1 MLTIINPNLDKIT
14 LSRSF
19 SSLTEFN
26 KCLGRAIYKRTIGDL
41 HYSKFK
47 VSKYQTV
54 FVKQYPLDENP
65 CVYFKFGSTK
75 KGAIAWV
82 DFTPNKLDLDSWIDT
97 IFTCVEIFWG
107 DFFQEF
113 RIQNIELDMDIKSP
127 MEEFIFI
134 APKTRI
140 ENTYYQQKGSI
151 YLGSKYSPHSFIIYD
166 KQKQL
171 YEKKHKVIP
180 HSLTRIEA
188 RIRRVNLPMSQLPA
202 LNNPFKSILV
212 IPLKRLTN
220 IPLNKPIT
228 AFLDALQAG
237 STGQEAYQQQ
247 GKEGRR
253 ALLQAL
259 SQIAL
264 RLGHC
269 KSWTSWL
276 QHQHE
281 HLYAPFS

>member
-1 MLTIINPNLDKIT
+1 MITIINPNLDKIT

-26 KCLGRAIYKRTIGDL
+26 KCLGKARYKRTIGDL
-41 HYSKFK
+41 HYPKFK
-47 VSKYQTV
+47 VSKYQTI
-54 FVKQYPLDENP
+54 FVKQYPLDQKP

-75 KGAIAWV
+75 KGSIAWV
-82 DFTPNKLDLDSWIDT
+82 DFTPTKLDLDSWIDT
-97 IFTCVEIFWG
+97 VFTCVEIFWG

-140 ENTYYQQKGSI
+140 ENTYYQQKGSL
-151 YLGSKYSPHSFIIYD
+151 YLGSKYSPNSFIIYD

-188 RIRRVNLPMSQLPA
+188 RIRRVNLPMSQLST
-202 LNNPFKSILV
+202 LDNPFKSILV

-220 IPLNKPIT
+220 IPLHKAT
-228 AFLDALQAG
+228 TVFLDAIHSG
-237 STGQEAYQQQ
+237 RTGQEAYQEQ

-259 SQIAL
+259 SQMAL

-269 KSWTSWL
+269 KSWGLWL
-276 QHQHE
+276 QHQYDL
-281 HLYAPFS
+281 LYAPFS

>member
-14 LSRSF
+14 LSKSF
-19 SSLTEFN
+19 SLLTEFN
-26 KCLGRAIYKRTIGDL
+26 KCLGRAIYKRTIGNVD
-41 HYSKFK
+41 YPKFK
-47 VSKYQTV
+47 VSKYQTI

-65 CVYFKFGSTK
+65 CVYLKFGSTK
-75 KGAIAWV
+75 KGALAWI
-82 DFTPNKLDLDSWIDT
+82 DFNPNKLDLDSWIDT
-97 IFTCVEIFWG
+97 IYTCVEIFG
-107 DFFQEF
+107 EDFLQEF
-113 RIQNIELDMDIKSP
+113 RIQNIELDMDIRRP
-127 MEEFIFI
+127 MEDFIFI

-151 YLGSKYSPHSFIIYD
+151 YLGSKYSPNSFIVYD

-171 YEKKHKVIP
+171 YEKKQKVIP

-188 RIRRVNLPMSQLPA
+188 RIRRVNLPMSQLST
-202 LNNPFKSILV
+202 LDNPFKSILV
-212 IPLKRLTN
+212 IPRKRLTN

-228 AFLDALQAG
+228 AFLDAIQAG
-237 STGQEAYQQQ
+237 RTGQEAYQQQ

-264 RLGHC
+264 RLDHF

-276 QHQHE
+276 QHQYE
-281 HLYAPFS
+281 HLYTAFS